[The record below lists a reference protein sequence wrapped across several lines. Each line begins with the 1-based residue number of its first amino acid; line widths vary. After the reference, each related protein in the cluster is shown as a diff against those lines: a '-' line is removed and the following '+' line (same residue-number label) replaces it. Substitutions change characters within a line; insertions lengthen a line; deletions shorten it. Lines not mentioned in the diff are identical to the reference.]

1 MQIHSDWCVIA
12 QSWQVRVISFQKRAR
27 VIMEPSEVSLK
38 LYFVA
43 VDKILGFNIYIF
55 NQLLYI

>member
-1 MQIHSDWCVIA
+1 
-12 QSWQVRVISFQKRAR
+12 
-27 VIMEPSEVSLK
+27 MEPSEVSLK